1 MPDLDLVERTGL
13 TKIVHQPTRGNN
25 ILDRVFVSNPQLF
38 SAVRVVASVVKSD
51 HKTVVAFSD
60 ANQCARPKSKTQ
72 RTFRPKTPSQ
82 HALFLQHVTSVNFE
96 NPRPTASSDPS
107 INIQAE
113 FDHFYT
119 ISIQLLSQYYPERTI
134 AVTGRDPD
142 FVTPEI
148 AKLRRKNRLMRA
160 GRVEEAGALVER
172 IGNDIKR
179 RSKTRFMKIDGK
191 TGAKDMWT
199 AVRQLT
205 GRQHQQPVV
214 DGVTAE
220 SLNDHYALP
229 SPLTPPIPNHPASN
243 PPAPPSLNTFL
254 NGVCSN
260 S

>member
-1 MPDLDLVERTGL
+1 MRSPQV
-13 TKIVHQPTRGNN
+13 NN
-25 ILDRVFVSNPQLF
+25 
-38 SAVRVVASVVKSD
+38 SANIPA
-51 HKTVVAFSD
+51 
-60 ANQCARPKSKTQ
+60 
-72 RTFRPKTPSQ
+72 KTPSQ
-82 HALFLQHVTSVNFE
+82 HALFLQHVTSINFE

-107 INIQAE
+107 INTQAE

-119 ISIQLLSQYYPERTI
+119 ISIQLLNQYYPERTI
-134 AVTGRDPD
+134 TVTDRDPD

-148 AKLRRKNRLMRA
+148 KAKLRRKNRLMRA

-205 GRQHQQPVV
+205 GRQCQHPVV

-220 SLNDHYALP
+220 SLNDHYPAISSDSTYSQP
-229 SPLTPPIPNHPASN
+229 PLKQPASSTGLQYISEWCMFKLLDN
-243 PPAPPSLNTFL
+243 LHHTY
-254 NGVCSN
+254 GHRT
-260 S
+260 